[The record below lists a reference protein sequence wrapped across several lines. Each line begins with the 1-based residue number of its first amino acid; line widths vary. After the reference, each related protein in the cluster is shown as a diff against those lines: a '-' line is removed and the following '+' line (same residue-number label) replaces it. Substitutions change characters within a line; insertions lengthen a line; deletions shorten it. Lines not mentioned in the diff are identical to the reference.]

1 MCPSKDI
8 MAKTKKPKEV
18 DCSKPLK
25 NDKYEAF
32 CQEYMRDSN
41 KAQAAIRAGYSEKRA
56 NSKGVQLWTII
67 SIRGRIKYLQGELAK
82 DCGVT
87 AERLM
92 EEWKKIGF
100 ANLKS
105 VVKIGNKIRDISQ
118 LPDDVAAGISS
129 ISTSKTSVKVTMHS
143 KETALENMGK
153 GIGFYEKDNKQK
165 QTNLAD
171 FLKAMT
177 SE

>member
-1 MCPSKDI
+1 
-8 MAKTKKPKEV
+8 MAKKKTTEEI
-18 DCSKPLK
+18 DYSKPLK

-32 CQEYMRDSN
+32 CQQYIVDN
-41 KAQAAIRAGYSEKRA
+41 NGAQAAIRAGYSKKTA
-56 NSKGVQLWTII
+56 NSKGSQLLTIV
-67 SIRGRIKYLQGELAK
+67 SIKGRIRYLQGELAK

-87 AERLM
+87 AQMLM
-92 EEWKKIGF
+92 AEWKKIGF

-105 VVKIGNKIRDISQ
+105 IIKKGNKIRDISQ

-129 ISTSKTSVKVTMHS
+129 ISTSKTGVKVTMHS

-153 GIGFYEKDNKQK
+153 GIGFYEKDNLQK
-165 QTNLAD
+165 QTNLAE
-171 FLKAMT
+171 FLKAMP